1 MTTETNKALERRLTD
16 ALNARDWETVRELV
30 APELVSMFVESPWLV
45 CFPDIQIVTED
56 MVAEGDKVASR
67 WTDHGTHLG
76 EYQGI
81 APTGRRV
88 SVAGISIDRIENG
101 KVVESWLQWD
111 EMGLL
116 QQLK

>member
-1 MTTETNKALERRLTD
+1 MLVTKKRSRLLSD
-16 ALNARDWETVRELV
+16 VARK
-30 APELVSMFVESPWLV
+30 FKK
-45 CFPDIQIVTED
+45 
-56 MVAEGDKVASR
+56 VAEGDKVVSR

-101 KVVESWLQWD
+101 KVVESWLHWD